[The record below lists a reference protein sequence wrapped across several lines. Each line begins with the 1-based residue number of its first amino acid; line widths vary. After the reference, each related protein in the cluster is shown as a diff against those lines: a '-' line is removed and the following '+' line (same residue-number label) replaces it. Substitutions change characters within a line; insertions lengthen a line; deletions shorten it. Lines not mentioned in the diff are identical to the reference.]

1 MIMARVSP
9 LLCAASLALLLAA
22 GPAAAQR
29 PAVSPAAVAEL
40 QRGTDAPLVL
50 DVRTQ
55 AEFDAGHVP
64 GAQLIPHDQ
73 LAQRLSELDP
83 DRWVLVY
90 CRSGGR
96 ATKAEAVLN
105 QAGIEVRQIE
115 GSWLRW
121 EAEGRP
127 VETPAAVTP

>member
-1 MIMARVSP
+1 MAR
-9 LLCAASLALLLAA
+9 ASRRLSCLLLALFSGVA
-22 GPAAAQR
+22 FAQR
-29 PAVSPAAVAEL
+29 PAVSPAVVDEL
-40 QRGTDAPLVL
+40 QRATDAPLVL
-50 DVRTQ
+50 DVRSQ

-64 GAQLIPHDQ
+64 GARLIPHDQ

-90 CRSGGR
+90 CRSGAR
-96 ATKAEAVLN
+96 ATQAEKVLN
-105 QAGIEVRQIE
+105 DAGFEVRQID

-127 VETPAAVTP
+127 SETSAPEPAAR

>member
-1 MIMARVSP
+1 MARASRFR
-9 LLCAASLALLLAA
+9 LCMPLALVLLSGVAF
-22 GPAAAQR
+22 AQR
-29 PAVSPAAVAEL
+29 PAVSPAVVGEL
-40 QRGTDAPLVL
+40 QRGSDAPLVL

-64 GAQLIPHDQ
+64 GAILIPHDQ
-73 LAQRLSELDP
+73 LAGRLSELEAG
-83 DRWVLVY
+83 RWVLVY
-90 CRSGGR
+90 CRSGAR

-105 QAGIEVRQIE
+105 QAGVEVRQID

-127 VETPAAVTP
+127 ASVSAAATP

>member
-1 MIMARVSP
+1 MARVSQ
-9 LLCAASLALLLAA
+9 LLSGLSCSLLLASGLA
-22 GPAAAQR
+22 VAQR

-40 QRGTDAPLVL
+40 QRGAQPPLVL

-90 CRSGGR
+90 CRSGAR

-121 EAEGRP
+121 EAEARP
-127 VETPAAVTP
+127 LETTAPVTP

>member
-1 MIMARVSP
+1 MARASRF
-9 LLCAASLALLLAA
+9 LLRLPLALVLLSGVAF
-22 GPAAAQR
+22 AQR
-29 PAVSPAAVAEL
+29 PAVSPAVVAEL
-40 QRGTDAPLVL
+40 QRGSDAPLVL

-64 GAQLIPHDQ
+64 GAILIPHDQ
-73 LAQRLSELDP
+73 LAGRLSELEAG
-83 DRWVLVY
+83 RWVLVY
-90 CRSGGR
+90 CRSGAR

-105 QAGIEVRQIE
+105 EAGIEVRQID

-127 VETPAAVTP
+127 GTAPAAATP